1 MYKIW
6 TIFWGWSIIGQFT
19 IRMPN
24 CQGTKKPTTSP
35 TIHYSVYSHKLY
47 LQKLPRELTREN
59 TQESQAKVKNERTNE
74 RTSEANRTTCLGQIC
89 IGIRAAS
96 KMRCT
101 TATGLQSAAL
111 KRDLIAV
118 EREICFYFD
127 FVLYKL
133 AIEWETKPHI
143 LTKTT
148 CVGIRMPEPK
158 ISCLLIS
165 NAWFRYLAESFK
177 FRVLI
182 DNR

>member
-1 MYKIW
+1 M
-6 TIFWGWSIIGQFT
+6 
-19 IRMPN
+19 
-24 CQGTKKPTTSP
+24 
-35 TIHYSVYSHKLY
+35 
-47 LQKLPRELTREN
+47 
-59 TQESQAKVKNERTNE
+59 
-74 RTSEANRTTCLGQIC
+74 
-89 IGIRAAS
+89 RAAS

-133 AIEWETKPHI
+133 AIESETKPHI

-158 ISCLLIS
+158 ICCLLIS
-165 NAWFRYLAESFK
+165 NA
-177 FRVLI
+177 
-182 DNR
+182 

>member
-24 CQGTKKPTTSP
+24 CQGTKKPTTNP
-35 TIHYSVYSHKLY
+35 TIHYSQCVFPQVVPSKTASRVDS
-47 LQKLPRELTREN
+47 REYAREPS
-59 TQESQAKVKNERTNE
+59 ESEERTNE

-158 ISCLLIS
+158 ICCLLIS
-165 NAWFRYLAESFK
+165 NAWFRYLAECFK
-177 FRVLI
+177 FRLLI
-182 DNR
+182 DDR